1 MPFRGRTL
9 GVEESA
15 DWKEGGA
22 ISERLFDE
30 LKTKAGIKRQIK
42 LPLRQSLRMT
52 KNSIFIRLGRS
63 VITSLG
69 IFLGVA
75 FMCSVLTS
83 SAVMAGASKLPDF
96 TLAIKADPSV
106 AARNIWTVVMAL
118 LVATVGIINA
128 MLMAV
133 TERYK
138 EIGTM
143 KCLGALDSFVVKLF
157 VLESG
162 MLGFL
167 GALAGAIVGTGF
179 AILLSAAKFGW
190 AAVGATGPALTIRH
204 HPISL
209 IWALIGATLL
219 GTILAVLAA
228 IYPAWRAAR
237 MPAAAALRVE
247 V

>member
-1 MPFRGRTL
+1 M
-9 GVEESA
+9 
-15 DWKEGGA
+15 
-22 ISERLFDE
+22 FDE

-42 LPLRQSLRMT
+42 LPLKQALRMT
-52 KNSIFIRLGRS
+52 RNSIFIRLGRS

-83 SAVMAGASKLPDF
+83 SAVLAGAGKLQEF
-96 TLAIKADPSV
+96 KVALAADPSV
-106 AARNIWTVVMAL
+106 TARNIWTVVMAL
-118 LVATVGIINA
+118 LVSTVGIINA

-143 KCLGALDSFVVKLF
+143 KCLGALDSFVVRLF

-167 GALAGAIVGTGF
+167 GALAGAIVGTLF

-190 AAVGATGPALTIRH
+190 AAVAATGPALSLLG

-209 IWALIGATLL
+209 IWALIGAVFL
-219 GTILAVLAA
+219 GTVLSVLAA